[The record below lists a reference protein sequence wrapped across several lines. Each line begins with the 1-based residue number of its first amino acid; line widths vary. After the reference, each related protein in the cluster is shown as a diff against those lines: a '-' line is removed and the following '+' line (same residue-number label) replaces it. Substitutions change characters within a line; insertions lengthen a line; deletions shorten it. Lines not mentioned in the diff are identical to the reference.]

1 MPRDAVPLKT
11 DLPLVS
17 IVTPSFNQAQ
27 FLEQAIRSV
36 LTQDY
41 PRIEHLVIDGGSTD
55 GSLDVIQRF
64 QAELAYWESEED
76 RGQADAINK
85 GFRRARGE
93 IVAWLNSDDLY
104 LPGTVSSAVKALE
117 ADTDIGMV
125 YADGLMVD
133 ADVRLLDKHYY
144 RDLNLLDLLSFE
156 VILQPTVFMRRS
168 ALEEVGYLNDEYD
181 LILDH
186 ELWVRIASRYANRH
200 VPAFWSLERT
210 HQEAK
215 TIAQSRAFVSE
226 ARRLIAWAERTPEFR
241 DLAQRESRR
250 IHAGLNVFIA
260 RRLIDSGEHS
270 LAFRHLARALTLHP
284 PTVLRYWYK
293 VVQAGLSAI
302 GLAPA
307 FEWYRQTRRR
317 FLFRGRRVMW
327 SEAAEGASAAD
338 LPGHNSDGMRS

>member
-1 MPRDAVPLKT
+1 
-11 DLPLVS
+11 
-17 IVTPSFNQAQ
+17 
-27 FLEQAIRSV
+27 
-36 LTQDY
+36 
-41 PRIEHLVIDGGSTD
+41 
-55 GSLDVIQRF
+55 
-64 QAELAYWESEED
+64 
-76 RGQADAINK
+76 
-85 GFRRARGE
+85 
-93 IVAWLNSDDLY
+93 
-104 LPGTVSSAVKALE
+104 
-117 ADTDIGMV
+117 
-125 YADGLMVD
+125 
-133 ADVRLLDKHYY
+133 
-144 RDLNLLDLLSFE
+144 LLDLLSFE

-186 ELWVRIASRYANRH
+186 EQWVRIASRYANQH

-241 DLAQRESRR
+241 DLAQRES
-250 IHAGLNVFIA
+250 VSEA
-260 RRLIDSGEHS
+260 RRLIAWAERTPEFRD
-270 LAFRHLARALTLHP
+270 LAHP